1 MKTVINTEEKTIFF
15 SFEDFKAKI
24 VEGNCCF
31 ICGAEASSKEF
42 NDEHIIPNWVLHR
55 FGLHKKRITL
65 PNGTKFNYG
74 QYKIPCCKD
83 CNSKLGET
91 FEVPISELLKKDFV
105 DIRKE
110 LSDDREKA
118 ALLFNWL
125 ALIFFKTH
133 LKDRTLEMNRD
144 KRFNDGKIGD
154 HHYWEDMH
162 HIHCLIRSFYTGAEI
177 SPEVYGTMLIFPIAD
192 FEHDNLFDYID
203 TPYGKV
209 AMIRI
214 GSFCMIIVIDDCR
227 GSLNVWNDLR
237 KLKGSLNSYQ
247 IREIIAHLNAIN
259 INLKNRPAFKS
270 LIRDNGEGKYTIFAQ
285 LPPLW
290 ELKEEQ
296 TVIEDRSFLLHHYI
310 SIKVELNDHN
320 LKVLQEIKMGHY
332 SFLFNERGEF
342 LSNE

>member
-1 MKTVINTEEKTIFF
+1 
-15 SFEDFKAKI
+15 
-24 VEGNCCF
+24 
-31 ICGAEASSKEF
+31 
-42 NDEHIIPNWVLHR
+42 
-55 FGLHKKRITL
+55 
-65 PNGTKFNYG
+65 
-74 QYKIPCCKD
+74 
-83 CNSKLGET
+83 
-91 FEVPISELLKKDFV
+91 
-105 DIRKE
+105 
-110 LSDDREKA
+110 
-118 ALLFNWL
+118 
-125 ALIFFKTH
+125 
-133 LKDRTLEMNRD
+133 
-144 KRFNDGKIGD
+144 
-154 HHYWEDMH
+154 
-162 HIHCLIRSFYTGAEI
+162 
-177 SPEVYGTMLIFPIAD
+177 
-192 FEHDNLFDYID
+192 
-203 TPYGKV
+203 
-209 AMIRI
+209 MIRI